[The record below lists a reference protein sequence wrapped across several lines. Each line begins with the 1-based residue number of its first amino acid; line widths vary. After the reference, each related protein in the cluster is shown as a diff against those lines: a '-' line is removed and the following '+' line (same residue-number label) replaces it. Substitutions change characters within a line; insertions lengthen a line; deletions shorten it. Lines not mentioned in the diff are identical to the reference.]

1 MPASPN
7 LLISPQEKAAAS
19 DTQLS
24 QAGLLPRENNEGR
37 REAAS
42 EMRTR
47 PLFLRPGGP
56 RLPLQQLA
64 ARAVKRRPPG
74 SPALC
79 PSRLGPHPLECTWA
93 HLRARPFVPETPG
106 VCHHPL
112 HAPGCSVAGVLAGS
126 GCNKSEVGPG
136 FRGSPGGS
144 TEVPRASPGHPRFS
158 EAAAK
163 LRRPEALRREGQE
176 TSMP

>member
-93 HLRARPFVPETPG
+93 HLRARPFVPETPACAITPCMLRAALWQECSLG
-106 VCHHPL
+106 VAAISQKWGQDSEDPL
-112 HAPGCSVAGVLAGS
+112 
-126 GCNKSEVGPG
+126 
-136 FRGSPGGS
+136 
-144 TEVPRASPGHPRFS
+144 
-158 EAAAK
+158 EAARRSPELAQGTRDSQRQRPNSGG
-163 LRRPEALRREGQE
+163 LRL
-176 TSMP
+176 